1 MRPLEGCG
9 HWNQP
14 AAECGGLRSDLSCV
28 LMVTR
33 CCRSSWWA
41 WRSYFRR
48 TNSPLQQHPARAPL
62 VAKKISPEDFP
73 NNKTASAVAQQVN
86 LAKSKLIQAT
96 TMSLVEDL
104 LFCPYN
110 RAHRIRPD
118 AMPKHLY
125 KCRRNH
131 PKTRLVI
138 CPFNTIHHVSGP
150 ELNAHIAECPDRA
163 AFELYK
169 YCITDGSRQS
179 HTPTAQEPELIYN
192 NEPPRRSLT
201 PESGFGDSEEATG
214 RSLQDDDECWD
225 ESAVPAYNPHAY
237 CKSANVI
244 RKATNMKQKSREL
257 RMMMDARSDDACRGK
272 MSGGMMGSAPAKD
285 NRATVEKKQDMDAMS
300 ASFAHKL
307 KMNQ

>member
-1 MRPLEGCG
+1 
-9 HWNQP
+9 
-14 AAECGGLRSDLSCV
+14 
-28 LMVTR
+28 
-33 CCRSSWWA
+33 
-41 WRSYFRR
+41 
-48 TNSPLQQHPARAPL
+48 
-62 VAKKISPEDFP
+62 
-73 NNKTASAVAQQVN
+73 
-86 LAKSKLIQAT
+86 
-96 TMSLVEDL
+96 MSLVEDL

-131 PKTRLVI
+131 PKTKLVI
-138 CPFNTIHHVSGP
+138 CPFNTIHHVPGP
-150 ELNAHIAECPDRA
+150 ELNTHIAECPDRA

-179 HTPTAQEPELIYN
+179 HTPTALEPELIYN

-201 PESGFGDSEEATG
+201 PESGFGDAEEATR

-244 RKATNMKQKSREL
+244 RKATNMKKSQKREFYQAERERL
-257 RMMMDARSDDACRGK
+257 NGWRSGSTSSESDDGCREATTLAGADEWWDDEV
-272 MSGGMMGSAPAKD
+272 APAKEIQVVPK
-285 NRATVEKKQDMDAMS
+285 RTTSEKKQVHCSDQQLMKEMDKMS
-300 ASFAHKL
+300 MSFAQKL
-307 KMNQ
+307 KMNQKSK

>member
-1 MRPLEGCG
+1 
-9 HWNQP
+9 
-14 AAECGGLRSDLSCV
+14 
-28 LMVTR
+28 
-33 CCRSSWWA
+33 
-41 WRSYFRR
+41 
-48 TNSPLQQHPARAPL
+48 
-62 VAKKISPEDFP
+62 
-73 NNKTASAVAQQVN
+73 
-86 LAKSKLIQAT
+86 
-96 TMSLVEDL
+96 MSLVEDL

-192 NEPPRRSLT
+192 NEPPRQ
-201 PESGFGDSEEATG
+201 ATG

-244 RKATNMKQKSREL
+244 RKATNMKKSQKREFYQAERERL
-257 RMMMDARSDDACRGK
+257 NGWRSGSTSSESDDGCQKATTLAGADEWWDDEV
-272 MSGGMMGSAPAKD
+272 APAKD

-300 ASFAHKL
+300 ASFAQKL

>member
-1 MRPLEGCG
+1 
-9 HWNQP
+9 
-14 AAECGGLRSDLSCV
+14 
-28 LMVTR
+28 
-33 CCRSSWWA
+33 
-41 WRSYFRR
+41 
-48 TNSPLQQHPARAPL
+48 
-62 VAKKISPEDFP
+62 
-73 NNKTASAVAQQVN
+73 
-86 LAKSKLIQAT
+86 
-96 TMSLVEDL
+96 MSLVEDL

-131 PKTRLVI
+131 PKTKLVI
-138 CPFNTIHHVSGP
+138 CPFNTIHHVPGP
-150 ELNAHIAECPDRA
+150 ELNAHIVECPDRA

-201 PESGFGDSEEATG
+201 PESGFGDLEEVTAVVG

-244 RKATNMKQKSREL
+244 RKATNMKKSQKREFYQAERERL
-257 RMMMDARSDDACRGK
+257 NGWRSGSTGSESDDGCQKVTTLAGADEWWDDEVTPVKEIQVVPKRTT
-272 MSGGMMGSAPAKD
+272 S
-285 NRATVEKKQDMDAMS
+285 EKKQVHRSDQQLMKEMDNMS
-300 ASFAHKL
+300 MSFAQKL
-307 KMNQ
+307 KMNQKSK

>member
-1 MRPLEGCG
+1 
-9 HWNQP
+9 
-14 AAECGGLRSDLSCV
+14 
-28 LMVTR
+28 
-33 CCRSSWWA
+33 
-41 WRSYFRR
+41 
-48 TNSPLQQHPARAPL
+48 
-62 VAKKISPEDFP
+62 
-73 NNKTASAVAQQVN
+73 
-86 LAKSKLIQAT
+86 
-96 TMSLVEDL
+96 MSLVEDL

-150 ELNAHIAECPDRA
+150 ELNAH
-163 AFELYK
+163 
-169 YCITDGSRQS
+169 
-179 HTPTAQEPELIYN
+179 H
-192 NEPPRRSLT
+192 RRVLT

-244 RKATNMKQKSREL
+244 RKATNMKKSQKREFYQAERERL
-257 RMMMDARSDDACRGK
+257 NCWRSGSTSSESDDGCQKATTLAGADEWWDDEV
-272 MSGGMMGSAPAKD
+272 APAKEIQVVPKRTTLQKKHVHRSDQQLKKEID
-285 NRATVEKKQDMDAMS
+285 NFS
-300 ASFAHKL
+300 ASFAQKL
-307 KMNQ
+307 KMSQKSK